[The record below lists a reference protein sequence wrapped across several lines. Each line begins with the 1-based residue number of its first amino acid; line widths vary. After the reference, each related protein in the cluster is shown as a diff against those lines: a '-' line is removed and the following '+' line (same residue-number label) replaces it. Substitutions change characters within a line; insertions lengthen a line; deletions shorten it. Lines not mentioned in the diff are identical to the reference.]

1 MTDHH
6 CLDCGGDGA
15 SRLELAAHCD
25 PLPPVTVLGEWCPAC
40 AESVQRAQGAA
51 MLRWLVHW
59 VANWHEG
66 RRRETRAAAD
76 WWEEL
81 VRRWKRRIDGDWPD

>member
-1 MTDHH
+1 MTT
-6 CLDCGGDGA
+6 CIDCGGDGA

-51 MLRWLVHW
+51 MLHWLVHW
-59 VANWHEG
+59 FANWHEG
-66 RRRETRAAAD
+66 RRRETRTAAD